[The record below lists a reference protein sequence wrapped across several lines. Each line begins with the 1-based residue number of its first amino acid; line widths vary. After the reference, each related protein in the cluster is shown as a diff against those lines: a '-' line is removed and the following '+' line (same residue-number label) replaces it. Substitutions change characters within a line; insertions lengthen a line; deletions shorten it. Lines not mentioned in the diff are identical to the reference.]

1 MPGTSSGLK
10 YTFLSTIKQDSTL
23 QEAYGPK
30 RKKI

>member
-23 QEAYGPK
+23 QEAYRPK